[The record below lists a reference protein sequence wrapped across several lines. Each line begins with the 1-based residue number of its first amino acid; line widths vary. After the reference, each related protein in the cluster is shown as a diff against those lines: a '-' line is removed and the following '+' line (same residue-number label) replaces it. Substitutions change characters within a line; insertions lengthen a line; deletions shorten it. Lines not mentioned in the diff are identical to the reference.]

1 MMKQCDDPAFTNSPA
16 YSFGFD
22 WENPSVFQRMR
33 VPMHTPS
40 GAYESGQQALSCDR
54 MVSKYVVSLDGMW
67 KFCMV
72 DSPQIVPKDFFAE
85 DYDDSTWNEIPVPSC
100 WEYQGYGKPVYT
112 NILYP
117 FKRSEGSSH
126 FEIELMNGINELDA
140 PLVPEK
146 NPTGCYR
153 TSFTVDEIHMNRDV
167 FLDFEGVESCF
178 YLWIN
183 GHVELFCIEWFM

>member
-67 KFCMV
+67 KFCMQKATATETLTYTGTP
-72 DSPQIVPKDFFAE
+72 SANIPGFRAALSGILQI
-85 DYDDSTWNEIPVPSC
+85 
-100 WEYQGYGKPVYT
+100 
-112 NILYP
+112 
-117 FKRSEGSSH
+117 KR
-126 FEIELMNGINELDA
+126 F
-140 PLVPEK
+140 
-146 NPTGCYR
+146 
-153 TSFTVDEIHMNRDV
+153 
-167 FLDFEGVESCF
+167 
-178 YLWIN
+178 
-183 GHVELFCIEWFM
+183 